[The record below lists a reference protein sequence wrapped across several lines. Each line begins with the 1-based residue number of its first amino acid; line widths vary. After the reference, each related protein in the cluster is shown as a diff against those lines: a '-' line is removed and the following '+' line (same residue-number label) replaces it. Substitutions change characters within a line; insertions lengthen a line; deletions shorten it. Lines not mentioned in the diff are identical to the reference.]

1 MSVGSVR
8 SGFIFGVSWI
18 LDSTVLGNRGV
29 RFVSEK
35 NIVLKLLCVGL
46 IRCFEIASLFLDG
59 LYAEADCMEWT

>member
-1 MSVGSVR
+1 M
-8 SGFIFGVSWI
+8 
-18 LDSTVLGNRGV
+18 LDSTVLEDRGV

-46 IRCFEIASLFLDG
+46 IRCFEVASLFLDG